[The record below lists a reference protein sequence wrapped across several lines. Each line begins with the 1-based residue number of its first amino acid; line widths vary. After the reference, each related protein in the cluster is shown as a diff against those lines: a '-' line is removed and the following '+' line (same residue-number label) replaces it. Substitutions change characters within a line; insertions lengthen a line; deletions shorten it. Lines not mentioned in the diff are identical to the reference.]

1 MKKLLF
7 LLLVMA
13 IFIAMPA
20 AAGPPG
26 SVGPTVSEL
35 MFLGDAPAIK
45 PAVMVTASAYTA
57 IPVCLSERPAARPAS
72 VSESMLAGLMCGN
85 PTLSTAVIAKYYLG
99 FDPRK
104 RMHALARDQTCMA

>member
-13 IFIAMPA
+13 ICIAMPA

-26 SVGPTVSEL
+26 STGPNVSEL

-57 IPVCLSERPAARPAS
+57 NPVCLSERPAA

-85 PTLSTAVIAKYYLG
+85 PNLPTAGIAKYYLG